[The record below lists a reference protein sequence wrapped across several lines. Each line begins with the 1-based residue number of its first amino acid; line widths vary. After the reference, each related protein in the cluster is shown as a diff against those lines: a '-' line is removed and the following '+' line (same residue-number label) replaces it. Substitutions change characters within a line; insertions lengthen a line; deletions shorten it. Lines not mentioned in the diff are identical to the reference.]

1 MSTVPGPQSWRD
13 AGLVGP
19 ALTDLPELDAER
31 AADELADRR
40 PSDAGLDGI
49 EPDGIEPGE
58 PEEYEPPDPRP
69 DLLGAADEGDVAE
82 QLAEVP
88 ADEHDDYR

>member
-19 ALTDLPELDAER
+19 ALTDLPELDAEL
-31 AADELADRR
+31 AAEALADRR
-40 PSDAGLDGI
+40 PSDA
-49 EPDGIEPGE
+49 EPGELGPQEHE

-69 DLLGAADEGDVAE
+69 DLRGAADEGDVAE
-82 QLAEVP
+82 QLVEVP
-88 ADEHDDYR
+88 ADEHDDYP

>member
-31 AADELADRR
+31 AVDALADHR
-40 PSDAGLDGI
+40 PSDAGPGGV
-49 EPDGIEPGE
+49 EPAEPE

-88 ADEHDDYR
+88 ADEDDDYP